1 MLFIGKSTINHHF
14 EKKTCLFTREYTISH
29 GQIINYFYISM
40 AIFNSKKLPDPPPP
54 PPDPDGLRV
63 FAEQGVLQHQFV
75 LPELLRGGTTRLRNA
90 GKP

>member
-1 MLFIGKSTINHHF
+1 
-14 EKKTCLFTREYTISH
+14 
-29 GQIINYFYISM
+29 M

-90 GKP
+90 GNP